1 MNQTDTALRAVFE
14 MEPLAETPNPPVANT
29 TIPDYVVPLAVAPE
43 KEERTV
49 AEQKAEEDFEFS
61 RGALKTLAVEAQTT
75 LHRAV
80 EAAEQTDKASSFT
93 AVAELLRATVET
105 HKQLHDLHKTSAEVR
120 IAAQAGRTPQAQVNI
135 QQGVVFNGT
144 SEELLRLIDKSRQ

>member
-1 MNQTDTALRAVFE
+1 MKTTTIDALNAVFNVESDNVEANTESTAAIAIASSTALSTPE
-14 MEPLAETPNPPVANT
+14 EKTEAE
-29 TIPDYVVPLAVAPE
+29 
-43 KEERTV
+43 R
-49 AEQKAEEDFEFS
+49 KADEDFEFS
-61 RGALKTLAVEAQTT
+61 RGSLKALAVEAQTT

-93 AVAELLRATVET
+93 AVAELLRATIET
-105 HKQLHDLHKTSAEVR
+105 HKQLHDLHKTSAEIR
-120 IAAQAGRTPQAQVNI
+120 IASQAGRPTQAQVNI

>member
-1 MNQTDTALRAVFE
+1 MTNNTDIALRAVFNIE
-14 MEPLAETPNPPVANT
+14 EAITEPPPQAELV
-29 TIPDYVVPLAVAPE
+29 
-43 KEERTV
+43 V
-49 AEQKAEEDFEFS
+49 AESTALAPAVVDEKSDAERKADEDFEFS

-105 HKQLHDLHKTSAEVR
+105 HKQLHDLHKTSAEIR
-120 IAAQAGRTPQAQVNI
+120 IASQAGKTPQAQVNI

>member
-1 MNQTDTALRAVFE
+1 MAHKTDTALRAVFNIE
-14 MEPLAETPNPPVANT
+14 DAITEPTPAPVVIAEPVA
-29 TIPDYVVPLAVAPE
+29 IPAPVREE
-43 KEERTV
+43 KSDAER
-49 AEQKAEEDFEFS
+49 KADEDFEFS
-61 RGALKTLAVEAQTT
+61 RGALKTLATEAQTT

-105 HKQLHDLHKTSAEVR
+105 HKQLHDLHKTSAEIR
-120 IAAQAGRTPQAQVNI
+120 IASQAGRSPQAQVNI

>member
-1 MNQTDTALRAVFE
+1 MANKTDAALCAVFNV
-14 MEPLAETPNPPVANT
+14 EPSTADTTTNALVIPEATAIAPVVEEKSDAE
-29 TIPDYVVPLAVAPE
+29 L
-43 KEERTV
+43 
-49 AEQKAEEDFEFS
+49 KAEEDFEFS
-61 RGALKTLAVEAQTT
+61 RGSLKALAVEAQTT

-105 HKQLHDLHKTSAEVR
+105 HKQLHELHKTSAEVR
-120 IAAQAGRTPQAQVNI
+120 IASQAGRAPQAQVNI

>member
-1 MNQTDTALRAVFE
+1 MTNNTDIALRAVFNIE
-14 MEPLAETPNPPVANT
+14 EAITEPLPQTELV
-29 TIPDYVVPLAVAPE
+29 
-43 KEERTV
+43 V
-49 AEQKAEEDFEFS
+49 AEPTALAPAVVDEKSDAERKADEDFEFS

-105 HKQLHDLHKTSAEVR
+105 HKQLHDLHKTSAEIR
-120 IAAQAGRTPQAQVNI
+120 IASQAGKTPQAQVNI

>member
-1 MNQTDTALRAVFE
+1 MKTKTDAALDAVFNVSDAPLVVSE
-14 MEPLAETPNPPVANT
+14 EPTTAIVALTPSTPAVVEEKTDAE
-29 TIPDYVVPLAVAPE
+29 L
-43 KEERTV
+43 
-49 AEQKAEEDFEFS
+49 KADEDFEFS
-61 RGALKTLAVEAQTT
+61 RGALKSLAVEAQTT

-93 AVAELLRATVET
+93 AVAELLRATIET
-105 HKQLHDLHKTSAEVR
+105 HKELQQLHKTSTEIR
-120 IAAQAGRTPQAQVNI
+120 IASQAGRAPQAQVNI